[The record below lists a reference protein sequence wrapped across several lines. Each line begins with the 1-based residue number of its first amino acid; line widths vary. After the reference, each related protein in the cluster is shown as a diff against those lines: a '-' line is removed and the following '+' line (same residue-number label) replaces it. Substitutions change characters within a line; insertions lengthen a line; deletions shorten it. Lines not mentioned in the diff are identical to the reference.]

1 MIDFNRVKTIFFDYD
16 GTLHNSI
23 KIYAPAFKK
32 AYDFLI
38 ENKLAKARIWKE
50 EEISYWLGYNSEEM
64 WKAFMPNLS
73 AELRKTCSEIIGNE
87 MKLQIES
94 GKPLLYEGALETLLY
109 LKDKGYILVFI
120 SNCRIYYKDS
130 HNKLF
135 GLDDYFYDLICSEE
149 YDYIP
154 KYEILKKVKNK
165 YPEHMVII
173 GDRDQDIEAG
183 KRNDIYTIGCKYGF
197 ALEGELDKADII
209 IGGIEELR
217 KYF

>member
-1 MIDFNRVKTIFFDYD
+1 MIDFNKIKTIFFDYD
-16 GTLHNSI
+16 GTLHNSL

-38 ENKLAKARIWKE
+38 ENKFANARIWKE

-87 MKLQIES
+87 MKLQIE
-94 GKPLLYEGALETLLY
+94 GGMPLLYEGALETLQY

-120 SNCRIYYKDS
+120 SNCRIYYKEA

-135 GLDDYFYDLICSEE
+135 GLQDYFDDLICSEE
-149 YDYIP
+149 YGYVP
-154 KYEILKKVKNK
+154 KYEILKKVKSI
-165 YPEHMVII
+165 YPEGMVII
-173 GDRDQDIEAG
+173 GDRNQDIEAG
-183 KRNDIYTIGCKYGF
+183 KKNDIYTIGCKYGF
-197 ALEGELDKADII
+197 ALEGELDKADFI